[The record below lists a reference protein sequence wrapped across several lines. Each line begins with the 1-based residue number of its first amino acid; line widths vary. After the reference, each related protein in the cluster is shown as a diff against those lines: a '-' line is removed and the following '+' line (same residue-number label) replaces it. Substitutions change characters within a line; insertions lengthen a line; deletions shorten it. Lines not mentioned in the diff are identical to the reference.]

1 MGTPVLDA
9 RRVVPGSFRD
19 PSGFVFTEDGTLFR
33 QVNRVYAEHYDRL
46 MQSGLYAALTGAGL
60 LVPHEESDLAA
71 AYAPAAHKI
80 LRPARIPFI
89 SYPYEW
95 SFGQLKAAALLTLE
109 VEKIARRHGM
119 SLKDASAYNVQFR
132 GSEPVLI
139 DTLSF
144 QARRDGEP
152 WVAYR
157 QFCQFF
163 VAPLALMSYCDA
175 RLNQLL
181 RVFIDGVPLDIASRL
196 LPWHTRL
203 NARLGLHVH
212 LHASAQ
218 KQKRFTAV
226 PTEPATGTPR
236 MGQAAQAG
244 VIDGLETTIRRLEWE
259 PRGTVWADYY
269 ADTNY
274 TGPAFQEK
282 TALVARFID
291 AARPAVVWD
300 LGANDGRFS
309 RLASDRG
316 IGTVAFDMDP
326 AAVEKNYRESVR
338 RGERQLLPLV
348 LDLANPSS
356 GIGWA
361 GDERMSLEARGPADL
376 VLALALVHH
385 LAIGHNVPL
394 DRIADLFAVLGR
406 SLVIEFV
413 PKSDSQVQRLL
424 ASRED
429 VFPGYTR
436 TDFEAAFRGRFTILE
451 VAPIAGSERT
461 LYLMKRVR

>member
-1 MGTPVLDA
+1 MGTPFVEEHRA
-9 RRVVPGSFRD
+9 VPGSFRD
-19 PSGFVFTEDGTLFR
+19 PSGFVFTQAGTVFR

-46 MQSGLYAALTGAGL
+46 MESGLYAALTGAGK
-60 LVPHEESDLAA
+60 LVPHEECGVAA
-71 AYAPAAHKI
+71 APSPAAYKV
-80 LRPARIPFI
+80 LRPEPIPFI

-109 VEKIARRHGM
+109 VEKTARQFGM

-132 GSEPVLI
+132 GCDPVLI

-144 QARRDGEP
+144 QSRREGEP

-157 QFCQFF
+157 QFCEFF
-163 VAPLALMSYCDA
+163 VAPLALMATCDA

-181 RVFIDGVPLDIASRL
+181 RVFIDGVPLEIASRL
-196 LPWHTRL
+196 LPWRTRL
-203 NARLGLHVH
+203 NTRLGVHVH

-218 KQKRFTAV
+218 KRFAGAHAAQ
-226 PTEPATGTPR
+226 PAAAAPR

-244 VIDGLETTIRRLEWE
+244 LIDGLESTIRGIQWE
-259 PRGTVWADYY
+259 PQGTVWADYY
-269 ADTNY
+269 DDTNY
-274 TGPAFQEK
+274 TDAAFREK
-282 TALVARFID
+282 TALVSRFID
-291 AARPAVVWD
+291 TARPRVVWD

-309 RLASDRG
+309 RLASSRG
-316 IGTVAFDMDP
+316 IRTMAFDMDP
-326 AAVEKNYRESVR
+326 AAVEKSYRASVR
-338 RGERQLLPLV
+338 SRETDLLPLV
-348 LDLANPSS
+348 LDLSNPSS

-385 LAIGHNVPL
+385 LAIGHNVPF
-394 DRIADLFAVLGR
+394 DRIAQLFAVLGR
-406 SLVIEFV
+406 SLAIEFV

-429 VFPGYTR
+429 VFPRYTR
-436 TDFEAAFRGRFTILE
+436 ADFEAAFGERFQILD
-451 VAPIAGSERT
+451 VAPIAGTERT
-461 LYLMKRVR
+461 LYLMKRLR